1 RPGGGLGGAE
11 RFRRPRAL
19 EHDGR
24 TLPDALVRGAPPPA
38 PAALT
43 PAADRVLR
51 VRDPGL
57 DHAVLGVL
65 AEGAD
70 HRQTLFLGWAA
81 EARRYI
87 QRLRSASC
95 HARDLRCKARADHFA
110 RSHREWRPGAALSS
124 GT

>member
-1 RPGGGLGGAE
+1 RLARPLDQEGRPPLDGLVGG
-11 RFRRPRAL
+11 
-19 EHDGR
+19 D
-24 TLPDALVRGAPPPA
+24 PPPA
-38 PAALT
+38 PAALA

-51 VRDPGL
+51 VRDAGL